1 MKKKLCYKVED
12 SVFIFRYMLYAAFA
26 LCIVAGIAGIIYSN
40 FDISKF
46 VEGIVISILFIP
58 FISLPLFL
66 IIFLIN
72 RKNVNEIKLV
82 KNNGTKVQGN
92 IVGWDKE
99 SSLII
104 SHGLTGILLSAIFP
118 NNSYYLYI
126 EYYDLSNSLQRFK
139 TPKLNFN
146 PVWSLGDN
154 KCSIYLYEDKVYAT
168 DFVKAKNISKR
179 VFKDTPHGIN

>member
-104 SHGLTGILLSAIFP
+104 SHGLTGILLSAISV
-118 NNSYYLYI
+118 NL
-126 EYYDLSNSLQRFK
+126 L
-139 TPKLNFN
+139 
-146 PVWSLGDN
+146 
-154 KCSIYLYEDKVYAT
+154 
-168 DFVKAKNISKR
+168 
-179 VFKDTPHGIN
+179 